1 LVLLNDHQD
10 GVVAESTSDG
20 QDQSAFLDQVAS
32 FYRERGGK
40 LQPVASANLGRRA
53 EHFASCVH
61 FGLDHPEAMRQL
73 SRLQEQLYQT
83 GGLGSLVQKVLEDAL
98 SIAGGDFGNVQVI
111 DPLSG
116 SLRIVSQTGFGRDF
130 LEYFAVV
137 DDGHSACGRAAG
149 QSAQV
154 VIFDVDKD
162 PGFAPHRAIAHAS
175 GFRAVQSTPLVGL
188 DGHVV
193 GMVSTHFRAP
203 NCPSD
208 RELHTLRLY
217 ADLAGAAISHMMGS
231 LQGDDPAE
239 VIGRAVL
246 STLLDRGR
254 SSHQEMEDPERSFP
268 QHGGGVV

>member
-1 LVLLNDHQD
+1 M
-10 GVVAESTSDG
+10 AESTSDG
-20 QDQSAFLDQVAS
+20 LDQSAFLDQVAS
-32 FYRERGGK
+32 FYREHSGQ
-40 LQPVASANLGRRA
+40 LQPIASANLGRRA

-61 FGLDHPEAMRQL
+61 FGLDHPQAMRQL
-73 SRLQEQLYQT
+73 SRLQQQLYQT

-137 DDGHSACGRAAG
+137 DDGHSASGRAAG

-162 PGFAPHRAIAHAS
+162 PGFAPHRAIARAS

-193 GMVSTHFRAP
+193 AMVSTHFRAP
-203 NCPSD
+203 HRPSD
-208 RELHTLRLY
+208 RDLHTLRLY
-217 ADLAGAAISHMMGS
+217 ADLAGAPISHMMGIP
-231 LQGDDPAE
+231 QRDDPVE
-239 VIGRAVL
+239 LIGRAVL
-246 STLLDRGR
+246 AALLDGGR
-254 SSHQEMEDPERSFP
+254 SSHQEMEDLERSFP
-268 QHGGGVV
+268 QHGGGMV